1 MNNGRVEIKA
11 TSNVVREQRIEIN
24 LADLGVE
31 QDVDTVKVT
40 ITAYS
45 DNGRPRSR
53 TLIIPNYMLA
63 EMATNRG
70 GF

>member
-1 MNNGRVEIKA
+1 MNNRIEIKG

-31 QDVDTVKVT
+31 RDVDTVKVVV
-40 ITAYS
+40 TAYS

-53 TLIIPNYMLA
+53 TLMIPNYMLA
-63 EMATNRG
+63 EMATSNQYG
-70 GF
+70 